1 VAEVERPLSF
11 AVTFR
16 VAEVERPLSFAVTFR
31 VAEVECP
38 PARLFRGPAQ
48 EASYL
53 VGLLLFDFGVGNVL
67 DPGVP
72 DPFI

>member
-1 VAEVERPLSF
+1 MAEVERPLSF

-16 VAEVERPLSFAVTFR
+16 VPLAEVERP
-31 VAEVECP
+31 
-38 PARLFRGPAQ
+38 PARPFRGPAQ